1 MNVLGI
7 VAEYNPFH
15 NGHEYQIKELK
26 KQIDAD
32 YCIIAMSGNFLQ
44 RGIPSILSKHCRAE
58 MALRAGADL
67 VIEIPSVW
75 ACSSAEYFANG
86 GVNTLLNTGVI
97 THLGFGA
104 ETTKLSM
111 LKTLARIFVENNPS
125 VQSNLFSMIRSGN
138 NYATARANSLNTLID
153 FVSANKI
160 LTDSINSGDIHLLE
174 LADSNINEVLS
185 ASNNILGIEYLK
197 VLLKNN
203 SSVIPI
209 SLPRKG
215 GTYNT
220 QEITGRFSSAT
231 SIRNDIFKN
240 IDTNLDSYSKMGAD
254 EIQKHASDNASTITW
269 FEAVP
274 ETTRKII
281 LKNEQI
287 LIHEDDIS
295 SMLGY
300 KLFLE
305 KNKTYSDYAD
315 CSVNFSNKIANNIYE
330 YENFTQFRHLLKS
343 KDITYTRLSRIL
355 LHILLNIKQTDYD
368 LGKELG
374 YAPYLRILGFNKNSK
389 DLLSHIKQNSNSPM
403 ITKVADASNI
413 LDNKKYSFFEK
424 DLYISDIYNQLILQ
438 KKNNATQL
446 KNEFNQPLV
455 IV

>member
-1 MNVLGI
+1 M
-7 VAEYNPFH
+7 
-15 NGHEYQIKELK
+15 
-26 KQIDAD
+26 D
-32 YCIIAMSGNFLQ
+32 YRRVRMS
-44 RGIPSILSKHCRAE
+44 P
-58 MALRAGADL
+58 D
-67 VIEIPSVW
+67 
-75 ACSSAEYFANG
+75 G
-86 GVNTLLNTGVI
+86 GDCGEASRV
-97 THLGFGA
+97 
-104 ETTKLSM
+104 
-111 LKTLARIFVENNPS
+111 
-125 VQSNLFSMIRSGN
+125 
-138 NYATARANSLNTLID
+138 
-153 FVSANKI
+153 
-160 LTDSINSGDIHLLE
+160 
-174 LADSNINEVLS
+174 SNINEVLS

-269 FEAVP
+269 VEAVP